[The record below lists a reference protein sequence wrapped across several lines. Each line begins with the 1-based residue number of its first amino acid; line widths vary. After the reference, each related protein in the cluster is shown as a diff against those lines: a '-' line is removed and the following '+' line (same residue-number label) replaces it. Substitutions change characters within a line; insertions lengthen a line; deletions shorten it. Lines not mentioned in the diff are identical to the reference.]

1 MRLGL
6 IKFRIL
12 VNIKDKW
19 KGKEIRVQ
27 ERDREK
33 SESKKVGKWQ
43 VFKERVGLYNLIE
56 QNFQKVVCDY

>member
-6 IKFRIL
+6 TKLRIS
-12 VNIKDKW
+12 VNTKDKW
-19 KGKEIRVQ
+19 KGKETRVQ

-43 VFKERVGLYNLIE
+43 VLKERVRSHNSIE
-56 QNFQKVVCDY
+56 